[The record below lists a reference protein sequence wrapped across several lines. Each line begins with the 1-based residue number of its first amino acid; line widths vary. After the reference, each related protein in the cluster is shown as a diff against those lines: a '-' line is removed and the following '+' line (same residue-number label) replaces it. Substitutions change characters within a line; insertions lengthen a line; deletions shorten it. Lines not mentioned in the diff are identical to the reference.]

1 MNNIERI
8 KEVFS
13 DKEFIAQVFE
23 LETPE
28 QVQELL
34 REKDIDLTI
43 EDIVDAKEY
52 IEKHLNGE
60 SDVEELTDKDL
71 EDVSG
76 GAVCLGLLIGGLML
90 AAIGV
95 GSAVVGGGVAAGAVV
110 LTSRKTRGRW

>member
-1 MNNIERI
+1 MTNIERI

-13 DKEFIAQVFE
+13 DEAFIAQVFE

-28 QVQELL
+28 EVQELL
-34 REKDIDLTI
+34 RDKNIDLTV

-60 SDVEELTDKDL
+60 LDIEELTDKDL

-76 GAVCLGLLIGGLML
+76 GVVCVGLVIGGIVL
-90 AAIGV
+90 AAVGV
-95 GSAVVGGGVAAGAVV
+95 GSAVVGAGAATGAVI
-110 LTSRKTRGRW
+110 LTSRLTRGRW